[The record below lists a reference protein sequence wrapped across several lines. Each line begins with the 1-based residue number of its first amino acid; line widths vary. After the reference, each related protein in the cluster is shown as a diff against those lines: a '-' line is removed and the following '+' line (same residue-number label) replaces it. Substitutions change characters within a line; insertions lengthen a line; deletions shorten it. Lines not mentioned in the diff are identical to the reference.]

1 MTYVASTGTSGSP
14 IRRSAFAGCGGYCW
28 ISGWVWYTT
37 PGNKSSIS
45 SCVRDKY
52 ISRLCDKRYSN
63 FFKSLANDL
72 ATCRKKTLSLVY
84 FPDRKVIAIA
94 SSERKYDLIKNLRV
108 IQIWQTYYCYHII
121 CMHFLLKCKNLISV
135 LRW

>member
-1 MTYVASTGTSGSP
+1 MLTKGTVTFLRAWLM
-14 IRRSAFAGCGGYCW
+14 IW
-28 ISGWVWYTT
+28 QLVE
-37 PGNKSSIS
+37 
-45 SCVRDKY
+45 
-52 ISRLCDKRYSN
+52 
-63 FFKSLANDL
+63 
-72 ATCRKKTLSLVY
+72 KKTLSLVY